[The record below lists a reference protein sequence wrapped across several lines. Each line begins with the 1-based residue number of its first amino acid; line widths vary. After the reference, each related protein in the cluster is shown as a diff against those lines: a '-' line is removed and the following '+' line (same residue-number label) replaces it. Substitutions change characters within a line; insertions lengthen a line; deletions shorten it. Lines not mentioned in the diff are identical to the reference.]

1 MGVEFMKFAAVLPA
15 IALAALT
22 AVLSSIPLHRAGA
35 DDTGFAASHT
45 LRNEAGRKCFADH
58 FHSGS
63 GDGLTKQAAKSAA
76 AKSWAEFT
84 AFEYGTDWARFGRA
98 TGVSV
103 RYTKLDKGWSATIDA
118 RPCR

>member
-1 MGVEFMKFAAVLPA
+1 MKFASRPPA
-15 IALAALT
+15 IIIAALT
-22 AVLSSIPLHRAGA
+22 ALVAPTQISSAHA

-45 LRNEAGRKCFADH
+45 LRRENGKKCFADH

-63 GDGLTKQAAKSAA
+63 GDGATKPAAKVTA

-84 AFEYGTDWARFGRA
+84 AFEYGTDWAHFGRA

>member
-1 MGVEFMKFAAVLPA
+1 MKFAAVSPT
-15 IALAALT
+15 IALAGLT
-22 AVLSSIPLHRAGA
+22 AFLSIVPYHRAQA

-63 GDGLTKQAAKSAA
+63 GDGATKPTAKAAA

-84 AFEYGTDWARFGRA
+84 AFEYGTDWAHFGRA
-98 TGVSV
+98 TGISV